1 MFDGIREVALA
12 ILATTVVG
20 AMFGV
25 LIGALAEDYLLWI
38 GVMAGLGAAMGVAP
52 GYGFLTES

>member
-1 MFDGIREVALA
+1 MFDGIRKVALA